1 VAEGLAQVD
10 AGNRSAQLAGLKARA
25 AAAEQGERWAEAQS
39 LYEAALA
46 AEPGV
51 SFATAGR
58 ERAAARARL
67 DAQLQ
72 GVVDDPAQALRPAL
86 RQMARVWLEQAAQQ
100 PLPNARLKQQSLGV
114 ARLVAAAE
122 RPVRLVIQSDGE
134 TQLTVLR
141 VRRLGGVSEATVEVL
156 PGKVVVVGTRPGYR
170 DVRREIEVSPDS
182 TPAPL
187 VVRCEERI

>member
-1 VAEGLAQVD
+1 
-10 AGNRSAQLAGLKARA
+10 
-25 AAAEQGERWAEAQS
+25 
-39 LYEAALA
+39 
-46 AEPGV
+46 
-51 SFATAGR
+51 
-58 ERAAARARL
+58 
-67 DAQLQ
+67 
-72 GVVDDPAQALRPAL
+72 
-86 RQMARVWLEQAAQQ
+86 MARVWLEQAAQQ
-100 PLPNARLKQQSLGV
+100 PAPNMRLKQQAFGV

-141 VRRLGGVSEATVEVL
+141 LKRLGGIAEATLDVL

-170 DVRREIEVSPDS
+170 DVRREVDVLPDT